1 MKFKSIGLNAQSF
14 NKDDI
19 VNDWLKKNPKIKIV
33 HVVQSQNTDT
43 ITLSIFFE
51 D

>member
-1 MKFKSIGLNAQSF
+1 MKYKSIGLNAKSF

-19 VNDWLKKNPKIKIV
+19 VNDWLNKNTKIQIV
-33 HVVQSQNTDT
+33 HVVQSQAGDT
-43 ITLSIFFE
+43 VCLSIFYE